1 MESMKVPFSYK
12 RAKPL
17 DLSFE
22 DLESLSPLPSSLRV
36 FSTGPASS
44 YRMLGAPAKRHGRY
58 KTASVLLSNNRLTGG
73 LDDIRLLVDKLLW
86 QPNALCW
93 LDLSHNQLTDLSDE
107 LLGFPNLSTL
117 YLHHNRLASLCAVA
131 RINRLPKLRSVTL
144 QNNPM
149 AEYRGYRTAVL
160 SVLKRITRLDFVSVT
175 ESERRLLPPIALESF
190 INNYL
195 KRQKS

>member
-1 MESMKVPFSYK
+1 MKSMKVPFSYK

-22 DLESLSPLPSSLRV
+22 DLESLLPSSLRV
-36 FSTGPASS
+36 FSTGF
-44 YRMLGAPAKRHGRY
+44 
-58 KTASVLLSNNRLTGG
+58 VNN
-73 LDDIRLLVDKLLW
+73 IRLLVDKLLW

-93 LDLSHNQLTDLSDE
+93 LDLSHNQLTDLSDA

-144 QNNPM
+144 QNNPV
-149 AEYRGYRTAVL
+149 AEYHGYRTAVL

-175 ESERRLLPPIALESF
+175 EKLLM
-190 INNYL
+190 
-195 KRQKS
+195 RQKS

>member
-22 DLESLSPLPSSLRV
+22 DLESLWPLPSSLRV
-36 FSTGPASS
+36 FYVVSD
-44 YRMLGAPAKRHGRY
+44 RMLGVPAKRHGRY
-58 KTASVLLSNNRLTGG
+58 KTASMLLSNNRLTGG
-73 LDDIRLLVDKLLW
+73 LNDIRLLVDKLLW

-131 RINRLPKLRSVTL
+131 CINRLPNLRSVTL

-149 AEYRGYRTAVL
+149 AEYHGYRTAVL
-160 SVLKRITRLDFVSVT
+160 SVLKHITRLDFVSVT
-175 ESERRLLPPIALESF
+175 ESERRLLPPTKLIK
-190 INNYL
+190 NYL

>member
-1 MESMKVPFSYK
+1 MKSMKVPFLYK

-22 DLESLSPLPSSLRV
+22 DLESLEPSSLRV
-36 FSTGPASS
+36 FSSGFVSS
-44 YRMLGAPAKRHGRY
+44 YRMLGVPAKRDGRY
-58 KTASVLLSNNRLTGG
+58 KTASLLLSHNRLTGG
-73 LDDIRLLVDKLLW
+73 LDDIRLLVDRLFW

-93 LDLSHNQLTDLSDE
+93 LDLSHNQLTDLSDV

-117 YLHHNRLASLCAVA
+117 YLHHNRLASLCAVV
-131 RINRLPKLRSVTL
+131 RINRLPRLRSVTL
-144 QNNPM
+144 QNNPV

-160 SVLKRITRLDFVSVT
+160 SLLKRITRLDFVSVT

-190 INNYL
+190 IKNYL
-195 KRQKS
+195 MRQKS